1 MFTSIKW
8 VVTITVVV
16 TRRNIKS
23 VAKRRSA
30 ARATITPNIAV
41 LAATNT
47 LTTRATAAVT
57 AMEAAVTAAAVAT
70 ESRGF
75 IGKARKI

>member
-30 ARATITPNIAV
+30 ARVTITPNIAV

-57 AMEAAVTAAAVAT
+57 AMEAAVTAVAVAT
-70 ESRGF
+70 ESRVF
-75 IGKARKI
+75 IGKPCKI

>member
-30 ARATITPNIAV
+30 ARAAITPNIAV

-47 LTTRATAAVT
+47 LTTKATAVVT
-57 AMEAAVTAAAVAT
+57 VTEAAVMAAVVAM
-70 ESRGF
+70 ESRVF
-75 IGKARKI
+75 IGKPCKI